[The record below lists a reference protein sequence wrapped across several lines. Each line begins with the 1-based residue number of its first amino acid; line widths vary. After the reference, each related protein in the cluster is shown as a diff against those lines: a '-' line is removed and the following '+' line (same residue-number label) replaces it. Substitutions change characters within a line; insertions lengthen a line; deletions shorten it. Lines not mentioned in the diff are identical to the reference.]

1 MHLSEV
7 VNSKSE
13 CLLKNMNLISYMGS
27 RRVRVRESDI
37 MCLNEVLAIQGAQ
50 IISMNL
56 GKLTKQNISD
66 LHKPHRPPY
75 VYCLT

>member
-1 MHLSEV
+1 MHFSDV

-13 CLLKNMNLISYMGS
+13 CLLRNMTLISYMGS
-27 RRVRVRESDI
+27 SRLQVRESDI

-56 GKLTKQNISD
+56 G
-66 LHKPHRPPY
+66 
-75 VYCLT
+75 